1 MNEAWFNERIELI
14 AHPDTAAHLAR
25 EFECFL
31 IEVRDEI
38 VILDVLILHRLFDPK
53 DDLVDLLIGIITD
66 RHDVFR
72 KIDFLIVSVEAER
85 GTESEVLEE
94 EVR

>member
-1 MNEAWFNERIELI
+1 MNETWFDESIKLI
-14 AHPDTAAHLAR
+14 AHPDAAAHLAS

-53 DDLVDLLIGIITD
+53 DDLVDLFIGIIAD
-66 RHDVFR
+66 RYDVFR

-85 GTESEVLEE
+85 CPESEVLEE